1 MKKHYLLFTCLPLSL
16 FSYEVE
22 FEKRFV
28 KELKPDTLSTQIEIT
43 TKSNSIIT
51 VSKIL
56 NRFSKEIKSNNDVDI
71 YFKNYLVYPLYK
83 KDTNNLPKIISYLGK
98 LQYKVSSNSASSLNS
113 FIYSINQLKE
123 KRQTSVEL
131 SSLSWKIKKS
141 SEESAYELLRF
152 QAIKWGNTYAK
163 NLSVSLNTQC
173 KIKAI
178 KIKLNSNKADSSFTS
193 FDKHD
198 GFILP
203 TFALENLA
211 LDALYS
217 LDCK

>member
-1 MKKHYLLFTCLPLSL
+1 M
-16 FSYEVE
+16 
-22 FEKRFV
+22 
-28 KELKPDTLSTQIEIT
+28 
-43 TKSNSIIT
+43 
-51 VSKIL
+51 
-56 NRFSKEIKSNNDVDI
+56 
-71 YFKNYLVYPLYK
+71 
-83 KDTNNLPKIISYLGK
+83 
-98 LQYKVSSNSASSLNS
+98 
-113 FIYSINQLKE
+113 KE